1 MAKIT
6 LEEALTRPVTVDRA
20 RLDATTDEDIRRYMI
35 EDGFDPDD
43 PSHLDGSAIVLPPRM
58 IRERLGMTQATF
70 AEVIGAPL
78 ATLKN
83 WEQGRTMIPPYVRT
97 LLNILDREPEAALRA
112 IMAGRPEAA

>member
-6 LEEALTRPVTVDRA
+6 LEEALKRPITVDRDK
-20 RLDATTDEDIRRYMI
+20 LDATTEEDIRRYMI
-35 EDGFDPDD
+35 EDGVDPDD
-43 PSHLDGSAIVLPPRM
+43 PSYLDGAAIVRPPQM
-58 IRERLGMTQATF
+58 IREHFGMTQATF